1 MCFIVVPTYL
11 LQEKIN
17 STRLSTYCTFYLPT
31 SYYVRMRDEIETS
44 LHVFYILEKE
54 LEFVNNKRF
63 IHIRTQA
70 IFCMMQRTTKCEL

>member
-17 STRLSTYCTFYLPT
+17 STRLSTSILYLPT
-31 SYYVRMRDEIETS
+31 SYYVSMRDEIETS
-44 LHVFYILEKE
+44 LYKFYILEKE
-54 LEFVNNKRF
+54 LELVNNKRF

-70 IFCMMQRTTKCEL
+70 IFCVMQRTTKCEL